1 MDQDEIPTRAALV
14 KAGAERLR
22 AARPTGDP
30 RLEAELLLA
39 AVLGMKRLEL
49 ALRPE
54 APVDE
59 AAVAAF
65 QAAVERRMAG
75 EPIQYIVGEAAF
87 REIDLRVDRRVLIP
101 RPETEVLV
109 EEVLRWAAERA
120 ARAGRRL
127 TAADIGTGSGAI
139 ALSLLKEGP
148 FERVVA
154 TDASIDAL
162 EVARENAE
170 RLGLADRL
178 ELRHG
183 ALLAPLRGER
193 FDAVVSNPPYVAEGE
208 RASLPED
215 VREWEPAAALF
226 AGPSG
231 LEVLAAL
238 VEDAPR
244 NLAPCGLLALEVGAG
259 QAEEVVWRVGRRGA
273 YNAPRVARDL
283 AGVERVVQATLR
295 GPC

>member
-1 MDQDEIPTRAALV
+1 MGPDTTTRAELIRA
-14 KAGAERLR
+14 AAERLR

-39 AVLGMKRLEL
+39 SVLGVKRLEL
-49 ALRPE
+49 VLKPE
-54 APVDE
+54 EPVGE
-59 AAVAAF
+59 EAVAAF
-65 QAAVERRMAG
+65 LAAVERRMVG
-75 EPIQYIVGEAAF
+75 EPIQYIMGVAAF
-87 REIDLRVDRRVLIP
+87 RELDLHVDRRVLIP

-127 TAADIGTGSGAI
+127 AAADIGTGSGAI

-154 TDASIDAL
+154 TDASRDAL

-183 ALLAPLRGER
+183 PLLAPLRGER
-193 FDAVVSNPPYVAEGE
+193 FDVIVSNPPYVADSE
-208 RASLPED
+208 RDTLPED
-215 VREWEPAAALF
+215 VREWEPPGALF
-226 AGPSG
+226 AGPTG
-231 LEVLAAL
+231 LEILAAL
-238 VEDAPR
+238 VEDAPLY
-244 NLAPCGLLALEVGAG
+244 LAPCGLLALEVGAG
-259 QAEEVVWRVGRRGA
+259 QAGEVAWRIERRGA
-273 YNAPRVARDL
+273 YNAPRVAPDL
-283 AGVERVVQATLR
+283 AGVERVVQAVLR

>member
-1 MDQDEIPTRAALV
+1 MTRAALV
-14 KAGAERLR
+14 RAAAERLR
-22 AARPTGDP
+22 SGRAKGDP

-39 AVLGMKRLEL
+39 SVLGVKRLEL
-49 ALRPE
+49 VLKPE
-54 APVDE
+54 EPVSE
-59 AAVAAF
+59 EQAAAF
-65 QAAVERRMAG
+65 RAAVERRMAG
-75 EPIQYIVGEAAF
+75 EPIQYIMGVAAF
-87 REIDLRVDRRVLIP
+87 RELDLLVDRRVLIP

-120 ARAGRRL
+120 AQAGRGL

-148 FERVVA
+148 FEHVVA
-154 TDASIDAL
+154 TDTSRDAL

-193 FDAVVSNPPYVAEGE
+193 FDVIVSNPPYVADSE
-208 RASLPED
+208 RDTLPVD
-215 VREWEPAAALF
+215 VREWEPAGALF
-226 AGPSG
+226 AGPTG
-231 LEVLAAL
+231 LEVLAVL
-238 VEDAPR
+238 VEEAPL
-244 NLAPCGLLALEVGAG
+244 NLRPCGLLALEVGAG
-259 QAEEVVWRVGRRGA
+259 QAEEVAWRIRRRGA
-273 YNAPRVARDL
+273 YNEPRVAPDL
-283 AGVERVVQATLR
+283 AGIQRVVQSVLR